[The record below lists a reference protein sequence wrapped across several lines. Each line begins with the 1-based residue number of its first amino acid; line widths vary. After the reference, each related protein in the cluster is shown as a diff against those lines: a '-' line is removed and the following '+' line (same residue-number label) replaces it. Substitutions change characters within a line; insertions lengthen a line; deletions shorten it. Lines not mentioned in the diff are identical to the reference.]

1 MTLIHP
7 GQPST
12 LTGERAFLSQQKAHF
27 QRFGLMLTPPSGAFS
42 LLHQLQCRK
51 YGLDVVAPSPVIG
64 CAVDFASFI
73 GISILKSMP
82 RLQPFKVMRP
92 MVHNIAMSTIENQ
105 TLRAQISFL
114 EWLERR
120 YFEELR
126 QMTFTSPVQ
135 REVQAMIQEFDARPA
150 DDGRQRRIVL

>member
-1 MTLIHP
+1 M
-7 GQPST
+7 Q
-12 LTGERAFLSQQKAHF
+12 
-27 QRFGLMLTPPSGAFS
+27 
-42 LLHQLQCRK
+42 
-51 YGLDVVAPSPVIG
+51 
-64 CAVDFASFI
+64 
-73 GISILKSMP
+73 
-82 RLQPFKVMRP
+82 P
-92 MVHNIAMSTIENQ
+92 MVHNIAMNTISTIENQ
-105 TLRAQISFL
+105 TLRAQINFL